1 MKIILATAIVK
12 KCLNVWNTQ
21 ELAQNCKSH
30 ISIYLSIYLS
40 TLSICIIHINIYTYI
55 YTCIN
60 IYMIYIYIKY
70 LTYITHTYTHTGIFV
85 DADIYV
91 L

>member
-30 ISIYLSIYLS
+30 ISIYLSI
-40 TLSICIIHINIYTYI
+40 CIIHINIYTYI

-70 LTYITHTYTHTGIFV
+70 LTYITYTYTHTGIFV

>member
-1 MKIILATAIVK
+1 MF
-12 KCLNVWNTQ
+12 KCLEHSRTCTK
-21 ELAQNCKSH
+21 LYKPH
-30 ISIYLSIYLS
+30 FYLSIYLS

>member
-1 MKIILATAIVK
+1 MFGTLKNLHKTVKATF
-12 KCLNVWNTQ
+12 
-21 ELAQNCKSH
+21 
-30 ISIYLSIYLS
+30 LSIYLS
-40 TLSICIIHINIYTYI
+40 TLSICIIHINIYTHI

-70 LTYITHTYTHTGIFV
+70 LTYITYTYTHTGIFV

>member
-30 ISIYLSIYLS
+30 ISIYLSIY
-40 TLSICIIHINIYTYI
+40 SIYLYYTYKHI
-55 YTCIN
+55 YIY
-60 IYMIYIYIKY
+60 IYMYKHIYDIYIYIKY
-70 LTYITHTYTHTGIFV
+70 LTYITYTYTHTGIFV